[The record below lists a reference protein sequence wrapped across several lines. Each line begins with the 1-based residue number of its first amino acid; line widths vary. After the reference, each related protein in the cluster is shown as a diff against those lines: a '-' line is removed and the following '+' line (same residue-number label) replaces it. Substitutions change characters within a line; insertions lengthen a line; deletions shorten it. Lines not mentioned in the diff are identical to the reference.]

1 MHRPHSLGDN
11 DLRRPLQVRSRG
23 VPPSFVVGLALA
35 GLAACAAPLDAQSIR
50 GRVLDATTAAGLPS
64 AEVVVSRPGGRLVE
78 RASADSSGAF
88 VVRLD
93 GAGGYWIRAEALGYE
108 PGDSSWVALEGP
120 NDMVEV
126 ELRLAVGPLDIEGF
140 TVVARGLDLRHRA
153 TFGGFLERHATALDV
168 GSARVLAASDPE
180 MATAGNVGD
189 VLTWLP
195 TERAKCTVVY
205 VDGVVQPFMDVR
217 RFVMQGVA
225 GIEYYVSQM
234 DAPIEFRDGGA
245 PCHRAL
251 DWTVLVIWR
260 SGADRGGG

>member
-1 MHRPHSLGDN
+1 M
-11 DLRRPLQVRSRG
+11 SRAWKVAFG
-23 VPPSFVVGLALA
+23 WALTLA
-35 GLAACAAPLDAQSIR
+35 GAAPLHAQSIR
-50 GRVLDATTAAGLPS
+50 GRVLDGEVGGPIAA
-64 AEVVVSRPGGRLVE
+64 AEVVVSRPGGELVE
-78 RASADSSGAF
+78 RTRTDSVGAF
-88 VVRLD
+88 VVRLER
-93 GAGGYWIRAEALGYE
+93 AGGYWIRAEALGYE
-108 PGDSSWVALEGP
+108 PGDSSWVAIESP

-126 ELRLAVGPLDIEGF
+126 ELRLAAGPLDIEGF

-195 TERAKCTVVY
+195 TQRAKCTVVY

-225 GIEYYVSQM
+225 GIEYYVSQV
-234 DAPIEFRDGGA
+234 DAPIEFRDGGP

-260 SGADRGGG
+260 SGADRGGA